1 MIRWI
6 PFLLFA
12 YVLVLVQT
20 TVGQILTIDRF
31 SVGPFGPDLLIP
43 LAVFVAFYAKDVYD
57 AMLCGWAI
65 GMLIDLTTA
74 GGGGAPT
81 RVGPMALILSLSMW
95 VAFNAREWLYREK
108 VMPQMVV
115 GGLLCFTAHFLWC
128 VCQIFFA
135 GRGWDL
141 FGGLC
146 VQSLLSSVYTA
157 LLTPLAFTILWLC
170 RKWLFLTGTSS
181 RSRRSR

>member
-6 PFLLFA
+6 PFLLLT

-20 TVGQILTIDRF
+20 TIGHILTVDRF

-74 GGGGAPT
+74 GGGGAAT
-81 RVGPMALILSLSMW
+81 RVGPMALIMALAMW
-95 VAFNAREWLYREK
+95 VTFNTRDWLYREK
-108 VMPQMVV
+108 VLPQFIV
-115 GGLLCFTAHFLWC
+115 GGLLCFVTHFLWC
-128 VCQIFFA
+128 VVQIFFA
-135 GRGWDL
+135 SRGWGL
-141 FGGLC
+141 LGSLC
-146 VQSLLSSVYTA
+146 VQVLLSSLYTA
-157 LLTPLAFTILWLC
+157 VLTPVAFLLLWMC
-170 RKWLFLTGTSS
+170 RKWLFAAGASS
-181 RSRRSR
+181 RSRRNR